1 MYEFPALRTV
11 YCFIGLVGMI
21 SVFAISL
28 IGRIRHKIRC
38 EIKKKPIKQKTKQ
51 NQVTA
56 SHSILDNIFFIAS
69 ILINGRIHFVRKY
82 RPFVSVS
89 EKYKENKGKEMITY
103 LLFNLSI
110 HTWIYMSVA
119 KRWKYVFHKQ

>member
-38 EIKKKPIKQKTKQ
+38 EIKKKTIKQKTKQ

-82 RPFVSVS
+82 RP
-89 EKYKENKGKEMITY
+89 KYKENKGKEMITY

-110 HTWIYMSVA
+110 HT
-119 KRWKYVFHKQ
+119 